1 MVVGVSGAQNQ
12 VEDGKNPIRVRVQLL
27 PRSLVLVLLRGE
39 HDWQKV
45 GGVRNGQFK
54 SCVTAVF
61 SQTTS

>member
-1 MVVGVSGAQNQ
+1 MVHKTKL
-12 VEDGKNPIRVRVQLL
+12 EDGKNPIRVRVQLL

-45 GGVRNGQFK
+45 GGVRNNGQFK